1 MATVLYCLLG
11 TVLLIME
18 NKTRRID
25 RIISNIEKNI
35 KDLEVEKVNY
45 ESKLLVV
52 NEKILTLK
60 HTLKE
65 VNEVYKNC
73 NYID

>member
-1 MATVLYCLLG
+1 
-11 TVLLIME
+11 ME

-25 RIISNIEKNI
+25 RIVSNIEKNI
-35 KDLEVEKVNY
+35 KDLEIEKVNF
-45 ESKLLVV
+45 ENKLLVV
-52 NEKILTLK
+52 NEKISILQY
-60 HTLKE
+60 TLKE

>member
-1 MATVLYCLLG
+1 
-11 TVLLIME
+11 ME

-52 NEKILTLK
+52 NEKISTLQ

-65 VNEVYKNC
+65 VNEIYKNC